1 MELETADKKKKKK
14 ERAFDPFL
22 YFTLLEKHATMLNSI
37 NQPNPLPKPQS
48 SETPNNLHTTTA
60 LI

>member
-1 MELETADKKKKKK
+1 MELETADKKKKKS
-14 ERAFDPFL
+14 AFDPFL

-60 LI
+60 PI